1 MVDVFGPR
9 CSFPK
14 GGEADGQPCVVLRCV
29 ALDGYVTKP
38 GV

>member
-1 MVDVFGPR
+1 MQLPER
-9 CSFPK
+9 
-14 GGEADGQPCVVLRCV
+14 GEADGQPCVVLRCV